1 MRAIGLLMA
10 LLFLHLI
17 VNSQDVHA
25 SLEAQGIGTTGNAVP
40 FWLRS
45 DQFGSIPLQGGSG
58 SLIAKFRKDYDS
70 LKKVDW
76 GLSFEGRGNFGQQTQ
91 FTLIE
96 GLVKARAG
104 VFELKV
110 GRSKD
115 IIGLVDSTLSSGSF
129 SISGNALGVPKA
141 SIGVP
146 QYYSIPILG
155 KLIAVKGHFATGYLG
170 DIGIQYDKK
179 PKGFDG
185 YYLENDLYF
194 NIGRPGS
201 RFHFQFG
208 FNHEAVWG
216 DEQEVFGS
224 YYKLSPLKTYW
235 YVISGKTYNESKV
248 GNHLGSLDFGADY
261 RFDDVTLTIY
271 RQNFY
276 DKGALW
282 HLANLA
288 DGLNGLS
295 LANNQ
300 PKAGNF
306 YWKKFLFEFLYTAN
320 QAGYLSSKDTKSGA
334 EDYYNNY
341 EYLQGWSYKDMGL
354 GTPFITPTYDAKNK
368 SSAQA
373 NEFFI
378 NNRVSALHSAAEV
391 YAFNWYYTAKISYSK
406 NYGTFENGDEPYR
419 SAGGILDGHGDPPF
433 KEVNQV
439 SLYLEGMRP
448 LKNGYTIGY
457 DIGVDHGQ
465 LLNNS
470 LGLILKAS
478 KSFL

>member
-1 MRAIGLLMA
+1 
-10 LLFLHLI
+10 
-17 VNSQDVHA
+17 
-25 SLEAQGIGTTGNAVP
+25 
-40 FWLRS
+40 
-45 DQFGSIPLQGGSG
+45 
-58 SLIAKFRKDYDS
+58 
-70 LKKVDW
+70 
-76 GLSFEGRGNFGQQTQ
+76 
-91 FTLIE
+91 
-96 GLVKARAG
+96 
-104 VFELKV
+104 
-110 GRSKD
+110 
-115 IIGLVDSTLSSGSF
+115 
-129 SISGNALGVPKA
+129 
-141 SIGVP
+141 
-146 QYYSIPILG
+146 
-155 KLIAVKGHFATGYLG
+155 
-170 DIGIQYDKK
+170 
-179 PKGFDG
+179 
-185 YYLENDLYF
+185 
-194 NIGRPGS
+194 
-201 RFHFQFG
+201 
-208 FNHEAVWG
+208 
-216 DEQEVFGS
+216 
-224 YYKLSPLKTYW
+224 
-235 YVISGKTYNESKV
+235 V